1 MSQNRTSKFAFLDEG
16 EAIRLLGVDRDTLLT
31 FVREK
36 RLRSYPGV
44 GKGHFFRVSDLEKL
58 AAELRPAAP
67 PEPEAASMQ
76 SAARGRALP
85 VMQSSGTAP
94 GPVQSPV
101 QNPVQSPMQILQPQS
116 LTARKPQHDPAYKVH
131 MRLQADLKWFDIT
144 DADLRAWVRELH
156 PDAYRRQRSNI
167 GAIVAKLEHLRDLMD
182 EAASHW
188 KNLPPE
194 DLPEDRRASQTNG
207 ESPAAEH

>member
-1 MSQNRTSKFAFLDEG
+1 MSANRTSKFAFLDEG

-58 AAELRPAAP
+58 AAELHPAP
-67 PEPEAASMQ
+67 PEQPP
-76 SAARGRALP
+76 SATTQAPARGRALP
-85 VMQSSGTAP
+85 VMQSPGSTPGVASGVAP
-94 GPVQSPV
+94 GVAPAPAQG
-101 QNPVQSPMQILQPQS
+101 PMQILTPES
-116 LTARKPQHDPAYKVH
+116 VAPRKPQHDPAYKVH
-131 MRLQADLKWFDIT
+131 LRLTADLKWFDLT
-144 DADLRAWVRELH
+144 DADLRDWVRELH
-156 PDAYRRQRSNI
+156 PDAYRRYRNNI
-167 GAIVAKLEHLRDLMD
+167 NAVVAKLENLRAMMD

-194 DLPEDRRASQTNG
+194 DEPES
-207 ESPAAEH
+207 

>member
-1 MSQNRTSKFAFLDEG
+1 MSANRTSKFAFLDEG

-58 AAELRPAAP
+58 AAELHPAPAAE
-67 PEPEAASMQ
+67 PEPASAEQ
-76 SAARGRALP
+76 PARGRALP
-85 VMQSSGTAP
+85 VMQSPGATAGTTQESA
-94 GPVQSPV
+94 QAT
-101 QNPVQSPMQILQPQS
+101 MQILTPQS

-131 MRLQADLKWFDIT
+131 LRLTADLKWFDLT
-144 DADLRAWVRELH
+144 DADLRDWVRELH
-156 PDAYRRQRSNI
+156 PDAYRRYRNNI
-167 GAIVAKLEHLRDLMD
+167 NAVIAKLEALRDLMD

-194 DLPEDRRASQTNG
+194 DAPESR
-207 ESPAAEH
+207 